1 MIQNDAILFTP
12 DLLCVSTSFIINY
25 GSSSSER
32 EKRFKKSFEFNG
44 MCNVLPIIPLSDP
57 LAVLT
62 PPVMLEAIQIM
73 PFNAVASVA
82 KQIFT
87 VNPFP
92 SSLISVISLVERFI
106 IYLKNIN
113 TRAHRKPIGKLS
125 IFYVFLSRHSSQRSH
140 SSSDELNDEQSK
152 QKSYTCGNWE
162 IPLFVKRNL
171 NQIRRQFS
179 CFSWWK
185 FSRLYLK
192 IEIFCSRL
200 NNDASSA

>member
-1 MIQNDAILFTP
+1 
-12 DLLCVSTSFIINY
+12 
-25 GSSSSER
+25 
-32 EKRFKKSFEFNG
+32 
-44 MCNVLPIIPLSDP
+44 
-57 LAVLT
+57 
-62 PPVMLEAIQIM
+62 MLEAIQIM

-106 IYLKNIN
+106 ICLKNIN
-113 TRAHRKPIGKLS
+113 TRAHRKPIGKSS

-140 SSSDELNDEQSK
+140 SNSDELNDEQGE

-179 CFSWWK
+179 CSSWWK
-185 FSRLYLK
+185 VSIVYK
-192 IEIFCSRL
+192 TIETFLFEFEQRRIVGLVEFKLIALLR
-200 NNDASSA
+200 